1 MDSGPEGTTND
12 CVHRDLLW
20 PGPGFTRHR
29 RPQQAIRSPRQSSV
43 GIRSGSPGSL
53 HMIPHL
59 RIWHGNA
66 FDPSTADTT
75 KMCATQHMSTSGL
88 LASQITARN
97 LHVNIRPAR
106 ISHHCSQPPC
116 VSARNVVEVWFTR
129 FGLTRMLGVIRTF
142 LMFHKSLL
150 NCNRGFPRN
159 GSN

>member
-1 MDSGPEGTTND
+1 MDSGPEGTTNN

-43 GIRSGSPGSL
+43 GIKSGSPGPL

-66 FDPSTADTT
+66 FDPSTADKT
-75 KMCATQHMSTSGL
+75 KLFATQQMSTSGL
-88 LASQITARN
+88 LASQNTARN

-106 ISHHCSQPPC
+106 ISHYCSQPPR
-116 VSARNVVEVWFTR
+116 VSARNVVVLWFAR
-129 FGLTRMLGVIRTF
+129 FGSTRMLGVIRTF
-142 LMFHKSLL
+142 VMLPKSLL
-150 NCNRGFPRN
+150 TCNRALIVTAGK
-159 GSN
+159 